1 MPTKEPYPSSFTNKE
16 WALLKALL
24 PGPHK
29 LGRPPRYTQ
38 RSVIEGILYIVRSG
52 AGWRMMPHDLPPWR
66 LCYYYFMTWRKAGL
80 WQKIHDASCGTRS
93 DSRVEKAPAPL
104 RSSTARASVVKYLT
118 TEECAA
124 TMQARRSWDEN
135 DISWWTRLV

>member
-1 MPTKEPYPSSFTNKE
+1 MPSKEPYPSSFTDKE
-16 WALLKALL
+16 WALIRPLL

-38 RSVIEGILYIVRSG
+38 RSVVEAILYIVRSG
-52 AGWRMMPHDLPPWR
+52 CGWRMMPHDLPPWR

-80 WQKIHDASCGTRS
+80 WQKIHDSLRDAVRLKSGKKKLR
-93 DSRVEKAPAPL
+93 PL
-104 RSSTARASVVKYLT
+104 RSSTARALKHLT

-124 TMQARRSWDEN
+124 TMRERRSPEGSDIFWWIRWD
-135 DISWWTRLV
+135 

>member
-1 MPTKEPYPSSFTNKE
+1 MPSKEPYPSSFTDKE
-16 WALLKALL
+16 WALIRPLL

-38 RSVIEGILYIVRSG
+38 RSVVEAILYIVRSG
-52 AGWRMMPHDLPPWR
+52 CGWRMMPHDLPPWR

-80 WQKIHDASCGTRS
+80 WQKIHDSLRDAVRLKSGKKKLR
-93 DSRVEKAPAPL
+93 PL
-104 RSSTARASVVKYLT
+104 RSSTARALKYLT

-124 TMQARRSWDEN
+124 TMQAKRSWDEN
-135 DISWWTRLV
+135 DISWLIRWV